1 MSPGA
6 RRPRL
11 AGVSLA
17 VPRAMAV
24 SAAVALVSLASP
36 ISLGAQERDRGGSNL
51 GFDPGG
57 YQQFNT
63 NYTGHFTFVRLMY
76 RTSPRRAYRN
86 PGWAHDYPVAERNF
100 GKILSELTTMTPWLG
115 GSNVLAMDD
124 PELFKYPVAYLSEP
138 GDWELSQEEAETLR
152 AYILKGGFLIIDD
165 MSGPW
170 HFENTVR
177 MLQYALPDLRVVEI
191 PIEHPIFDSFFHLEE
206 EAIHSLGP
214 SSGGRF
220 RGGGGPARA
229 SYWGIFEDNDLEDG
243 RLMVVIN
250 HDNDIGD
257 YMEWSDSGFVPIAL
271 SNEAYKLGVNYVV
284 YAFTH

>member
-1 MSPGA
+1 VTV
-6 RRPRL
+6 RPRL
-11 AGVSLA
+11 SVRAAGAGALA
-17 VPRAMAV
+17 AGLAWG
-24 SAAVALVSLASP
+24 SWAAPAA
-36 ISLGAQERDRGGSNL
+36 AQEENRGGSNL
-51 GFDPGG
+51 GFDPSG
-57 YQQFNT
+57 YMQFNT
-63 NYTGHFTFVRLMY
+63 EYSGRFTFVRLMY

-100 GKILSELTTMTPWLG
+100 GQIMTELTSMTPWLG
-115 GSNVLAMDD
+115 GSNVLAFDD

-138 GDWELSQEEAETLR
+138 GDWELSQAEAETLR
-152 AYILKGGFLIIDD
+152 AYLLKGGFLIIDD

-177 MLQYALPDLRVVEI
+177 MLQYALPDHRVVEI
-191 PIEHPIFDSFFHLEE
+191 PIEHPIFDSFFHLED

-214 SSGGRF
+214 SGGRF
-220 RGGGGPARA
+220 RGGGGGRA
-229 SYWGIFEDNDLEDG
+229 SYWGIFEDNDVREG

-284 YAFTH
+284 YALTH